1 MSTIDRSSL
10 PASWVET
17 PSGLRRAR
25 GLGIAVDGTP
35 GANNNITDAPGVEV
49 GYCTLIEGSGALV
62 EGKGPVRTG
71 VTAILPRG
79 LKQAGGAV
87 FAGSFSLNGNGE
99 LSGTAWIEESGLLAG
114 PVTITNT
121 HSCGLARDATIGW
134 LLRNQPPSA
143 DPAWALPVAG
153 ETYDGELND
162 INGFHVKAEHVAA
175 AIEAAVG
182 GPIELGSVG
191 GGTGMICYDFKGG
204 SGSASRRV
212 ETDAGSYHL
221 GAFVQA
227 NFGRRRELLIA
238 GLPVGRALPGGEV
251 RSKPVG
257 SVIAVVATDAPLLPQ
272 QLKRLARRVSLGLAR
287 TGAIAHN
294 GSGDIFLAFSTAN
307 ASACGETTPLLEASF
322 LANSAM
328 DPLFEGVVQAVEEA
342 VVDSM
347 VANRSMTGRD
357 DITVQALPHDALCH
371 LLKEAR
377 RIPGADV
384 EG

>member
-1 MSTIDRSSL
+1 MSPTDGAPL
-10 PASWVET
+10 PTAWAAT
-17 PSGLRRAR
+17 PAGLQRAR
-25 GLGIAVDGTP
+25 SLGIPFEGTP
-35 GANNNITDAPGVEV
+35 GPWNAVTDVPGVEV
-49 GYCTLIEGSGALV
+49 GYCTLIEGAGPLV
-62 EGKGPVRTG
+62 VGKGPVRTG

-79 LKQAGGAV
+79 LKNAGAAV

-99 LSGTAWIEESGLLAG
+99 LTGTAWIEESGLLGG

-121 HSCGLARDATIGW
+121 HSCGIARDATVQW
-134 LLRNQPPSA
+134 LARNQPPQD
-143 DPAWALPVAG
+143 DPHWSLPAAG

-162 INGFHVKAEHVAA
+162 INGFHVTAAHVMA
-175 AIEAAVG
+175 AIEAAAG

-212 ETDAGSYHL
+212 ETGAGSYSL
-221 GAFVQA
+221 GVFLQA
-227 NFGRRRELLIA
+227 NFGIRRELLIA

-251 RSKPVG
+251 RSRPVG

-287 TGAIAHN
+287 TGSIAHN

-307 ASACGETTPLLEASF
+307 AAACGEDGALLQASF
-322 LANSAM
+322 LANGEM

-342 VVDSM
+342 VIDSI
-347 VANRSMTGRD
+347 VANRPMTGCNDTTVRD
-357 DITVQALPHDALCH
+357 LPHEDVRRLLAEAGR
-371 LLKEAR
+371 LLK
-377 RIPGADV
+377 PGT
-384 EG
+384 GS